1 MQAAS
6 IQKAL
11 LYRHSAVRTWDSYA
25 LKGLPAVCFSPIG
38 NEDIFGKRTGIF
50 LKIKRR

>member
-1 MQAAS
+1 MKAAN

-11 LYRHSAVRTWDSYA
+11 LYRHSVVRTWNSYA
-25 LKGLPAVCFSPIG
+25 LKSMPAVCFSPIG